1 MNRLQEVLEYNKK
14 FVEQKGYEK
23 YITSKHPD
31 KKMVILT
38 CMDARLTDLL
48 PKAMNIK
55 NGDAKII
62 KNAGATI
69 AHPFGSAMRSIIVAI
84 YEFNAEDVFIV
95 AHKGC
100 GMSNLDTSLF
110 IKTIINRGVSEE
122 IIDTVYNSGINI
134 KKWLHGFDSVEESVK
149 DSVEVVRKHPL
160 IPKDVRVHGF
170 VIDSSTGELEV
181 IVDGN
186 K

>member
-1 MNRLQEVLEYNKK
+1 MGD
-14 FVEQKGYEK
+14 F
-23 YITSKHPD
+23 
-31 KKMVILT
+31 IL
-38 CMDARLTDLL
+38 
-48 PKAMNIK
+48 N
-55 NGDAKII
+55 
-62 KNAGATI
+62 
-69 AHPFGSAMRSIIVAI
+69 SILWTLALYGLIEI
-84 YEFNAEDVFIV
+84 
-95 AHKGC
+95 
-100 GMSNLDTSLF
+100 

-160 IPKDVRVHGF
+160 IPKDVRVHGL